1 MRNCRKILILCLILL
16 SLNTITVY
24 ANSTS
29 YEVDVVNKVSVGDIN
44 ISISQNDR
52 GNTIVLPNQIIDR
65 SIGIRNNANPAWIR
79 IKIEYT
85 GSNKIKNLSES
96 MIILSSNEW
105 IKCGQYYYYITPVKK
120 NSYIDFCNSI
130 VIPEDWDS
138 SFSDERFSIIITAEA
153 VQERNFTPDFKSTDP
168 WFGTV
173 VETCV
178 HSTYN
183 KLGVTSGQSFQVLFE
198 DGTQGLVKIGDDF
211 FSNFDNLMPGD
222 SVTDRV
228 KVVNN
233 YSKSVELFFRT
244 DFLTDSILL
253 GAVGLTISIDNKVL
267 YSGNLDAV
275 ALRNGVS
282 LGKYS
287 KGSSAD
293 LIYIL
298 TIPSE
303 MGNEYAQSETS
314 IRWIFSTTLSK
325 AVEPTKGGKDND
337 KEESTTVALKETES
351 SVVVLGTESVTEDLI
366 KIPDDLIELIK
377 ELNDER
383 LNFYL
388 DKEYLTPEEFSELLR
403 LIEELGIPVSE
414 WLPLLPKMGDDFK
427 NEVYIVVMI
436 ISLVLL
442 FGLIVLS
449 RKNKGINKT

>member
-325 AVEPTKGGKDND
+325 AVEPTKGDKDND